1 MSLAVPSALLLA
13 AIALPIIA
21 LYILKVRLRRV
32 KVSTNLFWKQIYDD
46 KPPRAWWQ
54 NLRHLVSLLAQLLLL
69 LLLVLAVADPYFSW
83 QASQAKRIVVVMD
96 TSASMLATDIS
107 PTRFDAARASVHRL
121 LDGLRFRDE
130 VAIVS
135 AGPQPEVVLGMVSHI
150 PTLRRAIDS
159 LQPTDTAS
167 SSDAA
172 IQLAERLI
180 GEHANGQVHV
190 FSDGCAHRPA
200 VAEVARLWTSDS
212 EIDSPVVAEVDKP
225 SPSDPISGQI
235 SYGAETDTASLSSE
249 STDDIQVVFH
259 TLATN
264 ASNVGITQ
272 FQARRSLIDPV
283 GYEVLVTIRNAADV
297 AVQGRLELELDEI
310 PIDVIPLD
318 LKPNETW
325 TRSLEKTSLPGGLL
339 HGKLTQLAS
348 SDQAE
353 GEPSVNLLQTDDV
366 AWAIVPP
373 RAVKEVL
380 IVTPGNL
387 FLRKV
392 FEANPLVNVNVV
404 NALPME
410 WPVDT
415 LVVLHRIIPE
425 KLPSGQLLVVD
436 PESNSDTWTL
446 GEVIENPIITEQDQD
461 SPLMTHIR
469 LDNVLLPEARRID
482 FNEPAKTLVAT
493 VTGETVYTQLNRSAG
508 TCLVLSVNLERS
520 DLAFRTAFPIMIT
533 NALNWFAGRPSE
545 LQPSLAG
552 GQMAKLDDHFVNS
565 ENLATGQLAPGA
577 EVTAARPVDEISIRE
592 LGLRLVSPAGDE
604 TPIVSQQ
611 VGPLNKVGLWDIVRT
626 RQVDGVDEVKPLQQV
641 AVNLADSN
649 ESDLRPVEGAIESMA
664 GETTLTSVWLSR
676 PAWYYL
682 VLAATIFC
690 ALEWSWYQRRVIA

>member
-54 NLRHLVSLLAQLLLL
+54 NLRHLISLLAQLLLL

-83 QASQAKRIVVVMD
+83 QALQARRIVVVMD
-96 TSASMLATDIS
+96 TSASMLAADIS
-107 PTRFDAARASVHRL
+107 PTRLDAARASVHRL

-135 AGPQPEVVLGMVSHI
+135 AGPQPEVVLGMVSHT

-159 LQPTDTAS
+159 IHATDTAS
-167 SSDAA
+167 SPDAA
-172 IQLAERLI
+172 VQLAKRLI
-180 GEHANGQVHV
+180 GEHPNGQVHV
-190 FSDGCAHRPA
+190 FSDGCAQRPEA
-200 VAEVARLWTSDS
+200 VVTTSLATSATTTIPEATSPADSPTSDQTS
-212 EIDSPVVAEVDKP
+212 KAP
-225 SPSDPISGQI
+225 S
-235 SYGAETDTASLSSE
+235 AE

-264 ASNVGITQ
+264 AGNVGITQ

-297 AVQGRLELELDEI
+297 AIQGRLELELDEV

-318 LKPNETW
+318 LEPNETW
-325 TRSLEKTSLPGGLL
+325 TRSLEKTSLPGGVLQ
-339 HGKLTQLAS
+339 GKLTQLAPR
-348 SDQAE
+348 DPTDGA
-353 GEPSVNLLQTDDV
+353 PSINLLPTDDV

-373 RAVKEVL
+373 RAVKDVL

-404 NALPME
+404 DALPTV

-425 KLPSGQLLVVD
+425 KLPSGQVLVVD
-436 PESNSDTWTL
+436 PESNSDAWTL
-446 GEVIENPIITEQDQD
+446 GDVIENPIITEQDQD

-482 FNEPAKTLVAT
+482 FSETSKTLVAT
-493 VTGETVYTQLNRSAG
+493 VTGETVYAQLNRPTG

-520 DLAFRTAFPIMIT
+520 DLAFRTAFPILIT
-533 NALNWFAGRPSE
+533 NALNWFAGQPGE

-552 GQMAKLDDHFVNS
+552 GQLAKLNDLSFDS
-565 ENLATGQLAPGA
+565 GDLATDQLTQQRDASAAP
-577 EVTAARPVDEISIRE
+577 PVDEMSIRE

-604 TPIVSQQ
+604 TPVVSQQ

-626 RQVDGVDEVKPLQQV
+626 RRVDGEEGKDGGGSGDEAQPVQQV

-649 ESDLRPVEGAIESMA
+649 ESDLRPAEGAIESMA
-664 GETTLTSVWLSR
+664 GEATLASAWLSR
-676 PAWYYL
+676 PTWYYL
-682 VLAATIFC
+682 ILAATIFC